1 MSLLSLPKRA
11 ARKFR
16 DESRILL
23 KAASV
28 LVVGTNVNRWR
39 EVSKNPRPH
48 WDDRNEIIARL
59 IPAGSSVIDLGCG
72 PQTLRRH
79 LPASC
84 KYQPC
89 DVIKSTPDVI
99 FCDFNAGVYPDVKE
113 TYDYVVCSGVFEYI
127 RKPEEFLKRN
137 SKLAKTMILSYNPF
151 NQFPG
156 DTKIRRLNCDWLN
169 HFTKPELEKLFA
181 EVGLTWE
188 IFDVTAR
195 KNEEFI
201 YVLKARS

>member
-11 ARKFR
+11 ARKVR
-16 DESRILL
+16 DKSKMLL
-23 KAASV
+23 KAASA
-28 LVVGTNVNRWR
+28 LVVRTNVDRWR

-48 WDDRNEIIARL
+48 WDDRNENIAQL
-59 IPAGSSVIDLGCG
+59 IPPGSSVIDLGCG

-79 LPASC
+79 LYPNC

-99 FCDFNAGVYPDVKE
+99 FCDFNAGIYPDVKE

-127 RKPEEFLKRN
+127 RKPEEFLRKN
-137 SKLAKTMILSYNPF
+137 SQLARTMILSFNPF
-151 NQFPG
+151 GQLPG
-156 DTKIRRLNCDWLN
+156 DSKIRRLNCDWVNHLN
-169 HFTKPELEKLFA
+169 KSELEALFTK
-181 EVGLTWE
+181 VGLTWK

-201 YVLKARS
+201 YVLNARS